1 MVALIPFITEIP
13 FLRSVSPKIQ
23 NCQFKLEFCTKAFFL
38 DYIKFDSEAIKIKS
52 HKSFHFFLLEINCH
66 VVVFSDKLHFF
77 K

>member
-1 MVALIPFITEIP
+1 MVALIRFITEIP

-38 DYIKFDSEAIKIKS
+38 DYIKYDSEAKKIKS
-52 HKSFHFFLLEINCH
+52 HFFLLEINCH

>member
-1 MVALIPFITEIP
+1 MVALIRFITEIP

-52 HKSFHFFLLEINCH
+52 HFFPLEINCH